1 MQISTDGYGMA
12 CAQSG
17 RYKISN
23 MIMLNVSSIFVLRAI
38 FTYGCVF
45 RSQEGVRHGRSEY
58 VTDNV
63 RDPWVTLSALTMV

>member
-38 FTYGCVF
+38 FTWSLVF
-45 RSQEGVRHGRSEY
+45 FDPKKAFDMVDRSMLR
-58 VTDNV
+58 
-63 RDPWVTLSALTMV
+63 TMLEILG